1 VTPLKQGNVE
11 RGAAQWQG
19 ARGGSTHRRV
29 ALVSCPVCARILS
42 LSGHTIQDDGKVLP
56 SVVCPFSCGFQDFVS
71 LEGWHGAS
79 G

>member
-1 VTPLKQGNVE
+1 MTSLTQGNVE

-19 ARGGSTHRRV
+19 AKGGSTHRRV
-29 ALVSCPVCARILS
+29 ALISCPVCARVFS

-56 SVVCPFSCGFQDFVS
+56 SVVCPYGCGFHESVS
-71 LEGWHGAS
+71 LEGWRGAS